1 MFTDITYYP
10 IYGKPFILYLGI
22 ITLISFLIT
31 ASLGII
37 HRKRLLTI
45 RFFWHP
51 LMAGISISLA
61 ILHGIL
67 GILAYF

>member
-1 MFTDITYYP
+1 MLNNITYFP

-22 ITLISFLIT
+22 ITLTSFLIT
-31 ASLGII
+31 ALIGI
-37 HRKRLLTI
+37 TI
-45 RFFWHP
+45 RKNLRPIKFVWHP
-51 LMAGISISLA
+51 TMAGIAISLA